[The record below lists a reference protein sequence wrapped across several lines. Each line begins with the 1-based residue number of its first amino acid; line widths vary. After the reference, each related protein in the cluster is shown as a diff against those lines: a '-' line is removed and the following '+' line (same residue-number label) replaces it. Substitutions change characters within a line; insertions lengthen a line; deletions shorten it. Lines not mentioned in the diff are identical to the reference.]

1 MAREHDGKK
10 AAGLQPSKRWRPT
23 AARIMDP
30 TATAPRHPPWLGSV
44 LQSQPL
50 LRVVTQLFPPA
61 AGLAVGKALLDYLP
75 EPTNPSTARYLI
87 AGLGATATM
96 TSLAWL
102 SRWLSDRRPLV
113 ETIRYQTASP
123 LLFGIQSPSVDDLF
137 DATRQA
143 LIDGMVTTGTGEDE
157 LLGWQ
162 HFFHEAGQRGP
173 RPTAIGTCYGLK
185 AMLLLGSVDSRF
197 RQHDVVET
205 LWRLQVPTGGWAAR
219 TQSDIGRPEVTA
231 WVLSA
236 LLHAGCD
243 ERRVASVGR
252 RCVELLDPTTDPIGW
267 QRTSV
272 IATTLSLLARIA
284 PGSAFT
290 ARLRDALQSGMIRD
304 PEHGLR
310 CWSERLL
317 VGGAEE
323 RAAPSVP
330 HTARAIIALRRT
342 DHLDHGTDRAIDEAL
357 RWLVSNGDLANQ
369 TEHIRRDVPEFRSES
384 LVVKHF
390 TAAWVARALM
400 SVEKDRYEGSGDLL
414 REAIENVYL
423 TQRDGIWEW
432 DNKEQPIW
440 MTYQGVV
447 TLRLRALRTSRLP
460 R

>member
-1 MAREHDGKK
+1 MAREHNGKK
-10 AAGLQPSKRWRPT
+10 AAGLQPAERWHPT
-23 AARIMDP
+23 ATRIMDP
-30 TATAPRHPPWLGSV
+30 PASAHRRSPWVDSILR
-44 LQSQPL
+44 SQPF

-75 EPTNPSTARYLI
+75 QPLTQNTARYLI
-87 AGLGATATM
+87 AGLGALATM
-96 TSLAWL
+96 ATLAWL
-102 SRWLSDRRPLV
+102 SRWLSNRRPVV
-113 ETIRYQTASP
+113 ETIRDQAASP

-137 DATRQA
+137 DASRRA
-143 LIDGMVTTGTGEDE
+143 LIDGMVTAGAGEDE

-185 AMLLLGSVDSRF
+185 AMLLLGGADSRF

-219 TQSDIGRPEVTA
+219 TQSTIGRPEVTA

-236 LLHAGCD
+236 LLQAGCD
-243 ERRVASVGR
+243 ERQIAAAGR
-252 RCVELLDPTTDPIGW
+252 RCVELLDPTMDPVGW

-272 IATTLSLLARIA
+272 IATTLPLLARIE

-290 ARLRDALQSGMIRD
+290 ARLRDALLSGMIRD
-304 PEHGLR
+304 PEHELR

-317 VGGAEE
+317 VGGVEE
-323 RAAPSVP
+323 RMAPSVP

-342 DHLDHGTDRAIDEAL
+342 DHLDHGTDRALDEAV
-357 RWLVSNGDLANQ
+357 RWLIAKGDLANQ
-369 TEHIRRDVPEFRSES
+369 TEHIRRDVPEFRRES

-400 SVEKDRYEGSGDLL
+400 SVEKDRYESSGDLL
-414 REAIENVYL
+414 REAIERVYL

-440 MTYQGVV
+440 MTYQGIA